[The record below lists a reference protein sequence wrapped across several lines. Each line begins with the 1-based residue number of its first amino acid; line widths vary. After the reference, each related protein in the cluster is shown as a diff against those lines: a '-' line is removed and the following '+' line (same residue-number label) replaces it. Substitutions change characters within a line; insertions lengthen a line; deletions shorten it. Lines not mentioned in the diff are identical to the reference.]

1 MCVQL
6 VFQSAALGPC
16 PSFPLLHFSP
26 KPKILPGFV
35 VTARN
40 VTVSRRQNIPVL
52 ALQWAELKRPQTDRQ
67 TKYQGL
73 LRLDTET
80 LQAAVA
86 NLGSPDPQGSV
97 TVCGGLPETAAN
109 KTAVD
114 DHLAGRLLLYLNSSQ
129 RQKSTKTGSV
139 AKRSE
144 VKSSADRTL
153 ARLQLISYS
162 CLCLHYIVYTTSLY
176 GAGKSSFGKLS
187 VVSLIKPML
196 RSSRKVFVF
205 L

>member
-1 MCVQL
+1 M
-6 VFQSAALGPC
+6 
-16 PSFPLLHFSP
+16 
-26 KPKILPGFV
+26 
-35 VTARN
+35 
-40 VTVSRRQNIPVL
+40 
-52 ALQWAELKRPQTDRQ
+52 
-67 TKYQGL
+67 
-73 LRLDTET
+73 
-80 LQAAVA
+80 A

-144 VKSSADRTL
+144 VKSSADHTL
-153 ARLQLISYS
+153 PRLQLISYS

-176 GAGKSSFGKLS
+176 GAGKNSFGKLS
-187 VVSLIKPML
+187 VVSLIKPIKIPTK
-196 RSSRKVFVF
+196 SVCIPVIN
-205 L
+205 